1 MCFICGIVYI
11 DEQCH
16 MHVIMRVSFKG
27 TCIYSI
33 RDSAMTRLSDTSM
46 KKKYKTSGSYGRLFD
61 DDKIGLVISDVQST
75 AIRNGNELEKIIE
88 CRSNPL
94 KNSEVRD
101 LINEIKSRT
110 IQDGI
115 YLLSKDSYR
124 NTEISV
130 PNHEPDY
137 IIVQANEM
145 NVKITVIEMKDGD
158 DFDTKKS
165 DGELETLTACKD
177 FIEQRFNISTD
188 YALCCFNQKSHCNIV
203 QGLKNRFD
211 ESHVMTGEE
220 FCELVNIDY
229 KAILNERKSD
239 ATDNVTELV
248 RRLIACDKF
257 VVALES
263 LGYTK
268 IR

>member
-1 MCFICGIVYI
+1 
-11 DEQCH
+11 
-16 MHVIMRVSFKG
+16 
-27 TCIYSI
+27 
-33 RDSAMTRLSDTSM
+33 MTRLSDTSM
-46 KKKYKTSGSYGRLFD
+46 KKKHKTSGSYGRLFD

-177 FIEQRFNISTD
+177 FHR
-188 YALCCFNQKSHCNIV
+188 
-203 QGLKNRFD
+203 
-211 ESHVMTGEE
+211 
-220 FCELVNIDY
+220 
-229 KAILNERKSD
+229 
-239 ATDNVTELV
+239 AT
-248 RRLIACDKF
+248 F
-257 VVALES
+257 QH
-263 LGYTK
+263 
-268 IR
+268 